1 MRIVINQYADGDKF
15 VVETSNDGSV
25 VLREL
30 AGKRKPGAR
39 ISAYV
44 EVACDDN
51 SKGFER
57 VKESLNIL
65 MEEIE
70 KRAGQM
76 VQV

>member
-44 EVACDDN
+44 EIACDDN
-51 SKGFER
+51 GKGLER
-57 VKESLNIL
+57 VKESLSIV
-65 MEEIE
+65 MDEIE
-70 KRAGQM
+70 KRRSQPAG
-76 VQV
+76 V